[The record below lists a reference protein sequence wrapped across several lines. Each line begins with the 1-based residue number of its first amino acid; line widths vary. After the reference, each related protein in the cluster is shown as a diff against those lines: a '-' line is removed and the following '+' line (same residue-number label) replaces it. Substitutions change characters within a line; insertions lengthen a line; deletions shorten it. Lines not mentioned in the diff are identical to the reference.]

1 MRHFDGAIT
10 AEHLANGKE
19 KSAATTQLVSKITLS
34 NGRTISYKYDEEERI
49 NKVID
54 SLDGIIVYD
63 YDALGQLK
71 TETVNGTVVN
81 AMSYDNYGN
90 ITEKNGVAYTYDTSG
105 VWKDLLTQVG
115 TDESGKIE
123 YDANGNPIKYLGHDL
138 DWEKGR
144 QLKSF
149 DGNTYTYNAN
159 GIRTSK
165 TVDGVMHTYTLDGA
179 KILRETW
186 GENTLIPLYDNEDSV
201 CGILYN
207 GTPYYFIKNLQGD
220 VIAIVDKDAE
230 PVAKYTYDAW
240 GAITSAATHTDLTK
254 GVDIATINPF
264 RYRGY
269 YFDEEIDLY
278 YLQSRYYDASVG
290 RFINADDA
298 EVTTHSNRQ
307 QNSFAYCANNGI
319 VAYDT
324 LGYFPVHLVVGT
336 VAGFIWGIAPRL
348 LKMILFKQRAK
359 LSDVLCDGLAGAVG
373 GLITAATGNSTLGT
387 FLGTFVGEV
396 VRYFV
401 QERPFSSGTSF
412 LTILINIFV
421 CLIMAAIAA
430 LASFIAG
437 KLVNKIT
444 KKGGGSM
451 WKRLS
456 AKARISLWL
465 ITIGAIFLLLLFLV
479 YGIFW
484 IMTGDSDNTGTVTFT
499 YGTGSRRDPSVEVL
513 KETYCPDGIW
523 YVSFSRLATSC
534 GFSRS
539 GDAHEIRY
547 IVRTAEDCYDTVI
560 FYSGSRKAV
569 VNGIHVTLSEPVRF
583 INGDTMVPCEFI
595 TEHVSGMSVEVTDEK
610 IRVTFEE
617 GHISFL
623 PSVSTLQPIEP

>member
-19 KSAATTQLVSKITLS
+19 KSATTTQLVSKITLS

-179 KILRETW
+179 KILCETW

-240 GAITSAATHTDLTK
+240 GKVLATTDANGADVSTDATHI
-254 GVDIATINPF
+254 GNINPF

-269 YFDEEIDLY
+269 YYDREIGLY

-290 RFINADDA
+290 RFVNADEENYLLLSVVVKYLNLLTYCENYPTITSDPDGQLSIRLKLSIIA
-298 EVTTHSNRQ
+298 GLAYGIYNTGSCYGVRL
-307 QNSFAYCANNGI
+307 NSVAAWSKLALAFAKGFIRGFSAIYTFGKNKKTLAAIVVGI
-319 VAYDT
+319 V
-324 LGYFPVHLVVGT
+324 T
-336 VAGFIWGIAPRL
+336 VINDFI
-348 LKMILFKQRAK
+348 
-359 LSDVLCDGLAGAVG
+359 
-373 GLITAATGNSTLGT
+373 
-387 FLGTFVGEV
+387 E
-396 VRYFV
+396 
-401 QERPFSSGTSF
+401 
-412 LTILINIFV
+412 
-421 CLIMAAIAA
+421 
-430 LASFIAG
+430 
-437 KLVNKIT
+437 
-444 KKGGGSM
+444 
-451 WKRLS
+451 
-456 AKARISLWL
+456 
-465 ITIGAIFLLLLFLV
+465 
-479 YGIFW
+479 
-484 IMTGDSDNTGTVTFT
+484 GTVT
-499 YGTGSRRDPSVEVL
+499 SL
-513 KETYCPDGIW
+513 K
-523 YVSFSRLATSC
+523 
-534 GFSRS
+534 
-539 GDAHEIRY
+539 
-547 IVRTAEDCYDTVI
+547 TAL
-560 FYSGSRKAV
+560 K
-569 VNGIHVTLSEPVRF
+569 
-583 INGDTMVPCEFI
+583 
-595 TEHVSGMSVEVTDEK
+595 
-610 IRVTFEE
+610 
-617 GHISFL
+617 SFL
-623 PSVSTLQPIEP
+623 NGYTATTSVALGQKIIKGISSSEKLREGLSWIWDTIFG